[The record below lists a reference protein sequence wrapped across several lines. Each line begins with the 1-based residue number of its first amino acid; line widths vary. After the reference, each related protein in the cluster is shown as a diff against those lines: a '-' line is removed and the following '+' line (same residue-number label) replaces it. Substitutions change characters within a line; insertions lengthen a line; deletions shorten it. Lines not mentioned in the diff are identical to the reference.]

1 MDIMVNKL
9 YIPGKNVNF
18 EPGMLKIYLNFLKA

>member
-9 YIPGKNVNF
+9 YIPGKNF